1 MLVEMGLRRQFQ
13 TVPNDLQSLSPV
25 EGASQTLKQFSASD
39 VFSSGTLQL
48 FRSDESLFSGFL
60 SSVDSSLDRT
70 RERLLD
76 MGCGYGGLT
85 YLLARTWGFE
95 QAYGIEIDDK
105 RATVAL
111 ERGVKVSR
119 CDIEEESGLPFPSDH
134 FDLVMTFGV
143 LDHLKNVEAPIAE
156 AHRVLR
162 PGGHLVVSTTNLSS
176 WVNRIAL
183 LLGYQPRN
191 LEISKRKLF
200 GVHESYRQLYGC
212 TDTLGRIS
220 SFTLR
225 AFEEMLEFYNFRVL
239 KEWGARL
246 IPKPDRDPA
255 GIIGAVDRLL
265 SKRPSLA
272 VRYLVFCKKI

>member
-1 MLVEMGLRRQFQ
+1 MGLRRLPQ
-13 TVPNDLQSLSPV
+13 TMHQKSQYFSGMEL
-25 EGASQTLKQFSASD
+25 ASQTLGDLSPTD
-39 VFSSGTLQL
+39 VFSSGTIQL
-48 FRSDESLFSGFL
+48 FKSDSKLFSDFL
-60 SSVDSSLDRT
+60 SSIDSLLDEG

-76 MGCGYGGLT
+76 MGCGYGGLSR
-85 YLLARTWGFE
+85 LLALTWGFK
-95 QAYGIEIDDK
+95 QTYGIEIDDG

-111 ERGVKVSR
+111 ERGLKVSR
-119 CDIEEESGLPFPSDH
+119 CNIEDDSGLPFPSEH
-134 FDLVMTFGV
+134 FDLVTTFGV
-143 LDHLKNVEAPIAE
+143 LDHLKNIEAPIAE
-156 AHRVLR
+156 ARRVLR
-162 PGGHLVVSTTNLSS
+162 TGGHLLVSTTNLSS

-191 LEISKRKLF
+191 LEISKRELF
-200 GVHESYRQLYGC
+200 GVHESYRRLYSC

-225 AFEEMLEFYNFRVL
+225 AFEEMLEFYGYRVL

-255 GIIGAVDRLL
+255 GIIGAIDRLF

-272 VRYLVFCKKI
+272 VRYLVFAKKV